1 MNLTIEVFIL
11 VDSVDKFIGA
21 YDTLEE
27 ATHAA
32 NEDIGGYQQE
42 IYAHSGERNQSTIP
56 LYPNFSRHDAAP
68 RYFVHRYQKSVMI
81 VESERVEG

>member
-32 NEDIGGYQQE
+32 NEDIGGHQP
-42 IYAHSGERNQSTIP
+42 HSGERNQSVIP